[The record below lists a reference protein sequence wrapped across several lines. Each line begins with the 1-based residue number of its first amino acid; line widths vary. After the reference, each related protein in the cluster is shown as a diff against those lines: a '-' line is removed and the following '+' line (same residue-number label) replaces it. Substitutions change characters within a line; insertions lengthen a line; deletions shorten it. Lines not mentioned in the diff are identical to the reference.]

1 MRSNMQNI
9 EELCIKYLMDELDP
23 SEKIL
28 VEKKMRED
36 PNILIE
42 IESLRCTLNKLDDLP
57 VYSPPAEVAQALV
70 DLARDNK
77 NTAVTPIPL
86 LGNMAHNVR
95 YWGAAAVLV
104 LSVSVGSYFIFSNGS
119 QSMKVSTQTINT
131 AMNSQSAQ
139 SNQTVKPWVD
149 KNNIIYITPTNS
161 SQVASVNTDTA
172 LSGSMK
178 NLKPLKNPVLN
189 QDQSLDLHLAG
200 SKQEQR

>member
-1 MRSNMQNI
+1 MQNI

-23 SEKIL
+23 SEKVL

-42 IESLRCTLNKLDDLP
+42 IESLRCTLKKLDNLP
-57 VYSPPAEVAQALV
+57 VYDPPAKVTQALV
-70 DLARDNK
+70 DLARDNNN

-104 LSVSVGSYFIFSNGS
+104 LSVSVGSYFIFSNES
-119 QSMKVSTQTINT
+119 QSVKMNAQTNT
-131 AMNSQSAQ
+131 AMSSPAVQGS
-139 SNQTVKPWVD
+139 QTVKPWVD
-149 KNNIIYITPTNS
+149 RNNIIYITPTNS

-178 NLKPLKNPVLN
+178 NLKPLKNPILN
-189 QDQSLDLHLAG
+189 QDQTLDLHLAG